1 VESRAYL
8 VTRVAS
14 ASSEKNRNDRRETSR
29 TKPHV
34 TTRTAT
40 ESTVSSSTAPEP
52 GQLVEVRR
60 RQWVVSDVDASAVSP
75 ELPKQNL
82 VKLASIDEDALGEEI
97 EVLWEL
103 EPGAHVIERAG
114 LPSLTGLDDPSR
126 LEAFLDAVRWG
137 AATNADR
144 GYLQAPFRSGVSI
157 EDYQLDPL
165 VRAIDM
171 ARTNLLIA
179 DDVGLGKTIEAGLVI
194 QEMLLRHRARTIL
207 VLCPS
212 SLQEK
217 WRTEMAE
224 KFGLEFRIVDTETVK
239 RLRRERGL
247 HANPWTS
254 FPRLIASIDWAKQGE
269 GIRLLRDELPPH
281 PTFPRRFDLLV
292 VDEAHNVAPTVGK
305 YAVESLRTRLVRV
318 LAPHFQHKLFLTA
331 TPHDGYTES
340 FTALLELLDDQ
351 RFTRNI
357 LPPEDKLRRVM
368 VRRLKRDLVDAKGDR
383 LYPVRRLEA
392 LNIEYTKEEREARA
406 LLERYISSRET
417 QNDQEGPA
425 SYFVHQLLR
434 KRLASSP
441 AAFSST
447 LARHAA
453 TIESKGEA
461 RRLSGLE
468 ERILRRAIA
477 KTEEDYADDDTR
489 ESAEGEAIE
498 EASRRLRPLSADEKK
513 LLGRLR
519 SWAEQASHKPDSKA
533 EALLRWLEKNIRPN
547 GQWSNARVILFTEY
561 RTTQVWLHEILA
573 AHGFGG
579 DRLSLIFGGMD
590 PKEREAIKAAF
601 QADPRESPVRILLAT
616 DAASEGIDLQNHCN
630 LLVHVEI
637 PYNPNV
643 MEQRNGR
650 VDRHGQKKSEVVIW
664 HPVDA
669 SGGHGDDILRALRKL
684 DAMRADMG
692 SVNPVIAPQLPAL
705 LEGRRR
711 DLDMGLAE
719 KRIERARRY
728 VKAERELRERIA
740 KLHERLTT
748 TRSEQHLTPGRIER
762 VARVALTLTDKPDLT
777 PAQLADLPDA
787 RVFQMPSLAGSWS
800 RCLDGLEHPYTKR
813 IRPITFDHEVAKGR
827 DDVVLVHL
835 NHPLVQMSL
844 RLLRAEVW
852 ARDDIKKLNRVT
864 VRTLPDTKL
873 DGPAVAVVSRLVVT
887 GGNHHRLHE
896 ELTEAG
902 GYLRDA
908 GFKREDGITK
918 LRDWLESSAPGTI
931 DDSLFDALR
940 TRFTKHTESVV
951 SAVTTRSR
959 DRLKG
964 LGSTI
969 EARKRKEIEEM
980 TQLLDDL
987 AKNLEAE
994 LRREEPRQLSLF
1006 SEDERTQL
1014 RRDRLALEARLR
1026 RIPEERERERLAI
1039 EERHTGLVDHTFPV
1053 AVVLIVPTSL
1063 ANKRSGR

>member
-1 VESRAYL
+1 M
-8 VTRVAS
+8 
-14 ASSEKNRNDRRETSR
+14 
-29 TKPHV
+29 
-34 TTRTAT
+34 TTPLAT
-40 ESTVSSSTAPEP
+40 QTPVPTSTAPEP

-60 RQWVVSDVDASAVSP
+60 RQWIVSDVDASAVSP
-75 ELPKQNL
+75 ELPKRNL

-114 LPSLTGLDDPSR
+114 LPALSALDDPSR

-217 WRTEMAE
+217 WRTEMGE
-224 KFGLEFRIVDTETVK
+224 KFGLEFRIVDTDFVK
-239 RLRRERGL
+239 RSRRERGV

-254 FPRLIASIDWAKQGE
+254 FPRLIASIDWTKQGE
-269 GIRLLRDELPPH
+269 GIRLLRDVLPPQ
-281 PTFPRRFDLLV
+281 PTFPRRFDMLV
-292 VDEAHNVAPTVGK
+292 IDEAHNVAPTVGK
-305 YAVESLRTRLVRV
+305 CALESLRTRLVRL

-351 RFTRNI
+351 RFSRNI
-357 LPPEDKLRRVM
+357 LPPEDQLARVM
-368 VRRLKRDLVDAKGDR
+368 VRRLKSDLVDANGKR
-383 LYPVRRLEA
+383 LFPVRRLEA
-392 LNIEYTKEEREARA
+392 LTVEYTDEEREARQ
-406 LLERYISSRET
+406 LLEQYVANREKH
-417 QNDQEGPA
+417 DEREGAA
-425 SYFVHQLLR
+425 SHFVHQLLR

-447 LARHAA
+447 LARHTA
-453 TIESKGEA
+453 TIEGKGEA
-461 RRLSGLE
+461 RRTSGLD
-468 ERILRRAIA
+468 ERVLRRAIA
-477 KTEEDYADDDTR
+477 KTEEDYADDDSR

-498 EASRRLRPLSADEKK
+498 EASRRLRPLSAEERR
-513 LLGRLR
+513 LLERLHTWAQQAGRR
-519 SWAEQASHKPDSKA
+519 PDSKA
-533 EALLRWLEKNIRPN
+533 GALIRWLKANLQPKGE
-547 GQWSNARVILFTEY
+547 WSNTRVILFTEY
-561 RTTQVWLHEILA
+561 RTTQVWLHEILVS
-573 AHGFGG
+573 HGLGG
-579 DRLSLIFGGMD
+579 DRLALLYGGMD
-590 PKEREAIKAAF
+590 SKEREAIKAAF
-601 QADPRESPVRILLAT
+601 QADPRESPVRVLLAT

-650 VDRHGQKKSEVVIW
+650 VDRHGQKQGEVVIW

-669 SGGHGDDILRALRKL
+669 SGNHGEDILRALRKL

-711 DLDMGLAE
+711 ELDTDLAE
-719 KRIERARRY
+719 RRIERARRY
-728 VKAERELRERIA
+728 VKVERELRERIA

-748 TRSEQHLTPGRIER
+748 TRSEQHLTPDRIER
-762 VARVALTLTDKPDLT
+762 VVRVALALTDKPDLA
-777 PAQLADLPDA
+777 PATLPDLPGA
-787 RVFQMPSLAGSWS
+787 RVFQMPALAGSWS

-813 IRPITFDHEVAKGR
+813 IRPITFDHDVANGR

-835 NHPLVQMSL
+835 NHRLVQMSL

-852 ARDDIKKLNRVT
+852 ARDDVKKLERVT
-864 VRTLPDTKL
+864 VRTLPDAKL
-873 DGPAVAVVSRLVVT
+873 DGPAVAVVSRLVIT

-908 GFKREDGITK
+908 GFKREERVTE
-918 LRDWLESSAPGTI
+918 LRTWFDTSAPGTI
-931 DDSLFDALR
+931 PESLFDALR
-940 TRFTKHTESVV
+940 ARFQKHTEAIL
-951 SAVTTRSR
+951 SAVGTRSK
-959 DRLKG
+959 DRLKV
-964 LGSTI
+964 LGNTLA
-969 EARKRKEIEEM
+969 ARKQREIEDM

-994 LRREEPRQLSLF
+994 LKREEPRQLSLF

-1014 RRDRLALEARLR
+1014 RRDRIALEARLR
-1026 RIPEERERERLAI
+1026 RIPEERERERIAI
-1039 EERHTGLVDHTFPV
+1039 EDRHSGLLDHTFPV
-1053 AVVLIVPTSL
+1053 AVILLVPESL
-1063 ANKRSGR
+1063 ATGRKS

>member
-1 VESRAYL
+1 M
-8 VTRVAS
+8 
-14 ASSEKNRNDRRETSR
+14 
-29 TKPHV
+29 
-34 TTRTAT
+34 TTRNATAT
-40 ESTVSSSTAPEP
+40 PVLSATAPEP

-60 RQWVVSDVDASAVSP
+60 RQWIVSDVDASAVSP
-75 ELPKQNL
+75 ELPKRNL

-114 LPSLTGLDDPSR
+114 LPSLSALDDPSK

-224 KFGLEFRIVDTETVK
+224 KFGLEFRIVDTESVK
-239 RLRRERGL
+239 RSRRERGL

-269 GIRLLRDELPPH
+269 GIRLLRDALPPQT
-281 PTFPRRFDLLV
+281 TFPRRFDLLI

-305 YAVESLRTRLVRV
+305 YAVESLRTRLVRL

-331 TPHDGYTES
+331 TPHDGYTGS

-351 RFTRNI
+351 RFSRNI
-357 LPPEDKLRRVM
+357 LPPEDQLARVM
-368 VRRLKRDLVDAKGDR
+368 VRRLKSDLVDSKGRR

-392 LNIEYTKEEREARA
+392 LTVDYRNDEREARQ
-406 LLERYISSRET
+406 LLEQYIASREG
-417 QNDQEGPA
+417 QDDREEA
-425 SYFVHQLLR
+425 AWHFVHQLLR
-434 KRLASSP
+434 KRLWSSP
-441 AAFSST
+441 AAFAST
-447 LARHAA
+447 LWRHTAA
-453 TIESKGEA
+453 IEGKGDT
-461 RRLSGLE
+461 RRTSRFD

-477 KTEEDYADDDTR
+477 KTEEDYADDETR
-489 ESAEGEAIE
+489 ESAEGEAID
-498 EASRRLRPLSADEKK
+498 EASRRLRPLSADEKR
-513 LLGRLR
+513 LLERLR
-519 SWAEQASHKPDSKA
+519 SWAEQASHRPDSKA
-533 EALLRWLEKNIRPN
+533 EALIRWLKENLRPK
-547 GQWSNARVILFTEY
+547 GDWSNRRVILFTEY
-561 RTTQVWLHEILA
+561 RATQKWLHEVLA
-573 AHGFGG
+573 SHDFGG
-579 DRLSLIFGGMD
+579 DRLALLFGGMD
-590 PKEREAIKAAF
+590 PKDREAIKAAF

-650 VDRHGQKKSEVVIW
+650 VDRHGQRQNEVVIW

-669 SGGHGDDILRALRKL
+669 SGGHGDDILRALPKL
-684 DAMRADMG
+684 EAMRADMG
-692 SVNPVIAPQLPAL
+692 SVNPVIATQLPAL

-711 DLDMGLAE
+711 ELDTGVAE

-748 TRSEQHLTPGRIER
+748 TRSEQHLTPDRIER
-762 VARVALTLTDKPDLT
+762 VVRVALALSDKPDLAPVT
-777 PAQLADLPDA
+777 LPDVPGA
-787 RVFQMPSLAGSWS
+787 RVFQMPALAGSWS

-813 IRPITFDHEVAKGR
+813 IRPITFDHEVAGGR

-852 ARDDIKKLNRVT
+852 AGDDVKRLNRVT
-864 VRTLPDTKL
+864 VRTLPDAKL
-873 DGPAVAVVSRLVVT
+873 NGPAVAIVSRLVIT

-908 GFKREDGITK
+908 GFKREEGVTK
-918 LRDWLESSAPGTI
+918 LRDWLDSSAPGTI
-931 DDSLFDALR
+931 PESLLDALR
-940 TRFTKHTESVV
+940 TRFQKHTEAVM
-951 SAVTTRSR
+951 SAVATRSK
-959 DRLKG
+959 DRLRV
-964 LGSTI
+964 LGGTL
-969 EARKRKEIEEM
+969 ETRERQEIEDM

-994 LRREEPRQLSLF
+994 LKREDPKQLPLF

-1039 EERHTGLVDHTFPV
+1039 EERHSGFVDHTFPV
-1053 AVVLIVPTSL
+1053 SVILLVPESL
-1063 ANKRSGR
+1063 ATRRKS

>member
-1 VESRAYL
+1 MSRIADENNVL
-8 VTRVAS
+8 S
-14 ASSEKNRNDRRETSR
+14 A
-29 TKPHV
+29 
-34 TTRTAT
+34 
-40 ESTVSSSTAPEP
+40 TAPEP

-75 ELPKQNL
+75 ELPKRNL

-114 LPSLTGLDDPSR
+114 LPTLTALDDPGR

-194 QEMLLRHRARTIL
+194 QEMLLRHRARTVL

-224 KFGLEFRIVDTETVK
+224 KFGLEFRIVDTDAVK
-239 RLRRERGL
+239 RSRREHGL
-247 HANPWTS
+247 HANPWAS
-254 FPRLIASIDWAKQGE
+254 FPRLIVSIDWAKQGE
-269 GIRLLRDELPPH
+269 GIRLLRDALPAQT
-281 PTFPRRFDLLV
+281 TFPRRFDMLV
-292 VDEAHNVAPTVGK
+292 IDEAHNVAPTVGK
-305 YAVESLRTRLVRV
+305 YAVESLRTRLIRLV
-318 LAPHFQHKLFLTA
+318 APHFQHKLFLTA

-351 RFTRNI
+351 RFSRNI
-357 LPPEDKLRRVM
+357 LPPEDQLARVM
-368 VRRLKRDLVDAKGDR
+368 VRRLKSDLVDAKGKR
-383 LYPVRRLEA
+383 LYPKRRLEA
-392 LNIEYTKEEREARA
+392 LNIEYSSEERDARK
-406 LLERYISSRET
+406 LLEEYITSREN
-417 QNDQEGPA
+417 QDDREGAA
-425 SYFVHQLLR
+425 SHFVHQLLR

-441 AAFSST
+441 AAFAST
-447 LARHAA
+447 LSRH
-453 TIESKGEA
+453 TTTLESNGES
-461 RRLSGLE
+461 RRTSGLD

-489 ESAEGEAIE
+489 ESAEAEAIE
-498 EASRRLRPLSADEKK
+498 EASRRLRPVSAGEKR
-513 LLGRLR
+513 LLERLR
-519 SWAEQASHKPDSKA
+519 SWAQQASHRPDSKA
-533 EALLRWLEKNIRPN
+533 KALIHWLKENLQPN
-547 GQWSNARVILFTEY
+547 GEWSNARVILFTEY

-573 AHGFGG
+573 SHGLGG
-579 DRLSLIFGGMD
+579 ERLALLYGGMD

-616 DAASEGIDLQNHCN
+616 DVASEGIDLQNHCN
-630 LLVHVEI
+630 LLIHVEI

-650 VDRHGQKKSEVVIW
+650 IDRHGQKQSEVVVW

-669 SGGHGDDILRALRKL
+669 SGGQGDDILRALRKL
-684 DAMRADMG
+684 DSMRADMG

-711 DLDMGLAE
+711 ELDTALAE
-719 KRIERARRY
+719 RRIERARRY

-748 TRSEQHLTPGRIER
+748 TRSEQHLTPDRIER
-762 VARVALTLTDKPDLT
+762 VVRVALALTDKPDLT
-777 PAQLADLPDA
+777 PATLTDLPDA
-787 RVFQMPSLAGSWS
+787 RVFHMPTLAGSWS

-852 ARDDIKKLNRVT
+852 ARDDVKKLNRVT
-864 VRTLPDTKL
+864 VRTLPDAKL
-873 DGPAVAVVSRLVVT
+873 DAPAAVVVSRLVIT

-908 GFKREDGITK
+908 GFKREDGVTK
-918 LRDWLESSAPGTI
+918 LRDWLALSAPGTI
-931 DDSLFDALR
+931 PDSLFDALR
-940 TRFTKHTESVV
+940 TRFQKHTEAVL
-951 SAVTTRSR
+951 SAVAARSKE
-959 DRLKG
+959 RLKV
-964 LGSTI
+964 LGNTI
-969 EARKRKEIEEM
+969 EARKQREIQDM
-980 TQLLDDL
+980 LQILDDL

-994 LRREEPRQLSLF
+994 LKKEEPEQLPLF

-1039 EERHTGLVDHTFPV
+1039 EERHTRLVDHTFPV
-1053 AVVLIVPTSL
+1053 SVVLLVPESL
-1063 ANKRSGR
+1063 ANRRKP

>member
-1 VESRAYL
+1 MTNQL
-8 VTRVAS
+8 
-14 ASSEKNRNDRRETSR
+14 
-29 TKPHV
+29 P
-34 TTRTAT
+34 T
-40 ESTVSSSTAPEP
+40 ESSVLSATAPEA

-60 RQWVVSDVDASAVSP
+60 RQWIVSDVDASAASP
-75 ELPKQNL
+75 ELPKRNL

-114 LPSLTGLDDPSR
+114 LPTLAGLDDSWE
-126 LEAFLDAVRWG
+126 LDAFLDAVRWG

-179 DDVGLGKTIEAGLVI
+179 DDVGLGKTIEAGLIV
-194 QEMLLRHRARTIL
+194 QEMLLRHRARTVL

-217 WRTEMAE
+217 WRSEMAE
-224 KFGLEFRIVDTETVK
+224 KFGLEFRIVDTEQVK
-239 RLRRERGL
+239 HLRRERGL

-269 GIRLLRDELPPH
+269 GIRLLRDVLPPH
-281 PTFPRRFDLLV
+281 HTFPRRFDLLII
-292 VDEAHNVAPTVGK
+292 DEAHNVAPTVGK
-305 YAVESLRTRLVRV
+305 YAVESLRTRLVR
-318 LAPHFQHKLFLTA
+318 LIAPHFQHKLFLTA

-351 RFTRNI
+351 RFSRNI
-357 LPPEDKLRRVM
+357 LPPEEQLARVM
-368 VRRLKRDLVDAKGDR
+368 VRRLKSDLVDAKGKK
-383 LYPVRRLEA
+383 LYPERRLEA
-392 LNIEYTKEEREARA
+392 LKVDYTENERNARQLLDEYIA
-406 LLERYISSRET
+406 SREKK
-417 QNDQEGPA
+417 DDREGTA
-425 SYFVHQLLR
+425 SHFVHQLLR

-447 LARHAA
+447 FARHVA
-453 TIESKGEA
+453 TIEGKAERG
-461 RRLSGLE
+461 RRTSGLDD
-468 ERILRRAIA
+468 RILRRAIA

-498 EASRRLRPLSADEKK
+498 EASRRLRPFSNDERK
-513 LLGRLR
+513 LVELLR
-519 SWAEQASHKPDSKA
+519 SWGQQASRRPDSKA
-533 EALLRWLEKNIRPN
+533 EALMRWLKEHLKAH
-547 GQWSNARVILFTEY
+547 GAWENARVILFTEY
-561 RTTQVWLHEILA
+561 RTTQVWLQEILA
-573 AHGFGG
+573 SHGFGG
-579 DRLSLIFGGMD
+579 ERLALIFGGMD
-590 PKEREAIKAAF
+590 PEDREAVKAAF
-601 QADPRESPVRILLAT
+601 QADPLESPVRILLAT

-650 VDRHGQKKSEVVIW
+650 VDRHGQKQSEVVIW

-711 DLDMGLAE
+711 ELDTALAE

-748 TRSEQHLTPGRIER
+748 TRSEQHLTPDRVER
-762 VARVALTLTDKPDLT
+762 VVRVALALTDKPDLA
-777 PAQLADLPDA
+777 PATLRDVPGA
-787 RVFQMPSLAGSWS
+787 RVFQMPPLAGSWA

-813 IRPITFDHEVAKGR
+813 VRPITFDHEAANGR

-844 RLLRAEVW
+844 RVLRAEVW
-852 ARDDIKKLNRVT
+852 ARDDVKKLNRVT
-864 VRTLPDTKL
+864 VRTLPDAQL
-873 DGPAVAVVSRLVVT
+873 AGPAVAVVSRLVIT

-902 GYLRDA
+902 GFLRD
-908 GFKREDGITK
+908 GNFKREDRVTE
-918 LRDWLESSAPGTI
+918 LRGWLEASAPETI
-931 DDSLFDALR
+931 SDSLFDALR
-940 TRFTKHTESVV
+940 VRFQKHRDAILA
-951 SAVTTRSR
+951 AVGARSK
-959 DRLKG
+959 DRLKF
-964 LGSTI
+964 LGNTL
-969 EARKRKEIEEM
+969 EARKQHELEDI
-980 TQLLDDL
+980 TQLLEDL

-994 LRREEPRQLSLF
+994 LKKDAEPQQLSLF

-1014 RRDRLALEARLR
+1014 RRDRMALEARLR
-1026 RIPEERERERLAI
+1026 RIPEEKERERQAI
-1039 EERHTGLVDHTFPV
+1039 DTRHSGLVEHTFPV
-1053 AVVLIVPTSL
+1053 AVVLLVPESL
-1063 ANKRSGR
+1063 AKARKP

>member
-1 VESRAYL
+1 MTSQATSAVEP
-8 VTRVAS
+8 VPS
-14 ASSEKNRNDRRETSR
+14 A
-29 TKPHV
+29 
-34 TTRTAT
+34 
-40 ESTVSSSTAPEP
+40 TAPEP

-60 RQWVVSDVDASAVSP
+60 RQWIVSDVDASSVSP
-75 ELPKQNL
+75 EQPRRNL

-114 LPSLTGLDDPSR
+114 LPTLSALDDPSN

-144 GYLQAPFRSGVSI
+144 GYLHAPFRSGVSI

-207 VLCPS
+207 VLCPA

-217 WRTEMAE
+217 WRSEMAE
-224 KFGLEFRIVDTETVK
+224 KFGLEFHIVDTDFVK
-239 RLRRERGL
+239 RFRRERGL

-269 GIRLLRDELPPH
+269 GMRLLRDVLPPQ
-281 PTFPRRFDLLV
+281 PTFPRRFDMLV

-351 RFTRNI
+351 RFSRNV
-357 LPPEDKLRRVM
+357 LPPEDQLARVM
-368 VRRLKRDLVDAKGDR
+368 VRRLKSDLVDAKGKK

-392 LNIEYTKEEREARA
+392 LNVEYTADEREARR
-406 LLERYISSRET
+406 LLDEYIASRE
-417 QNDQEGPA
+417 NGDERDGIA
-425 SYFVHQLLR
+425 SHFVHQLLR

-441 AAFSST
+441 AAFAST
-447 LARHAA
+447 LARHV
-453 TIESKGEA
+453 TTLEGKGET
-461 RRLSGLE
+461 RRTSKLD
-468 ERILRRAIA
+468 ERILRRAIS

-489 ESAEGEAIE
+489 ETAEVEAVE
-498 EASRRLRPLSADEKK
+498 EATRRLRLLSSEERK

-533 EALLRWLEKNIRPN
+533 SALLEWLEENLRPK
-547 GQWSNARVILFTEY
+547 GRWSETRVILFTEY
-561 RTTQVWLHEILA
+561 RATQKWLQEILA
-573 AHGFGG
+573 SHDFGG
-579 DRLSLIFGGMD
+579 DRLALLFGGMD
-590 PKEREAIKAAF
+590 PKDREGIKAAF
-601 QADPRESPVRILLAT
+601 QADPRQSPVRILLAT

-630 LLVHVEI
+630 LLVHIEI

-650 VDRHGQKKSEVVIW
+650 IDRHGQKQTEVVIW
-664 HPVDA
+664 HPVDT

-711 DLDMGLAE
+711 DLDTGLAE
-719 KRIERARRY
+719 KRIQRARRY
-728 VKAERELRERIA
+728 VKAERDLRDRIA

-748 TRSEQHLTPGRIER
+748 TRSEQHLTPERIER
-762 VARVALTLTDKPDLT
+762 VVRVALALTDRPDLS
-777 PAQLADLPDA
+777 PAELPDLPEA
-787 RVFQMPSLAGSWS
+787 RVFWMPALAGSWS

-813 IRPITFDHEVAKGR
+813 IRPVTFDHDVAKGR

-852 ARDDIKKLNRVT
+852 ARDDVKKLHRVT
-864 VRTLPDTKL
+864 VRVLPDAAL
-873 DGPAVAVVSRLVVT
+873 EGPAVAVLSRLVIT

-902 GYLRDA
+902 GYLRD
-908 GFKREDGITK
+908 GVFKREDRVTK
-918 LRDWLESSAPGTI
+918 LREWLDSSNPGTI
-931 DDSLFDALR
+931 PDSLLDALR
-940 TRFTKHTESVV
+940 TRFEKHTEAVL
-951 SAVTTRSR
+951 SAVTARSKRRLEVLGGTLETRMR
-959 DRLKG
+959 RELED
-964 LGSTI
+964 
-969 EARKRKEIEEM
+969 M
-980 TQLLDDL
+980 TQILDDL

-994 LRREEPRQLSLF
+994 LRREEPKQLSLF
-1006 SEDERTQL
+1006 SDDERTQL
-1014 RRDRLALEARLR
+1014 RRDRIALEARLR

-1053 AVVLIVPTSL
+1053 SVILLVPESL
-1063 ANKRSGR
+1063 VAGTRSVRRRA

>member
-1 VESRAYL
+1 MMRFSTEAPDPTL
-8 VTRVAS
+8 S
-14 ASSEKNRNDRRETSR
+14 A
-29 TKPHV
+29 P
-34 TTRTAT
+34 
-40 ESTVSSSTAPEP
+40 PEP

-60 RQWVVSDVDASAVSP
+60 RQWIVSDVDASAVSP

-82 VKLASIDEDALGEEI
+82 VKLASIDEDALGEEL
-97 EVLWEL
+97 EVVWEL

-114 LPSLTGLDDPSR
+114 LPALVGLDDSAK

-179 DDVGLGKTIEAGLVI
+179 DDVGLGKTIEAGLVV

-217 WRTEMAE
+217 WRIEMAE
-224 KFGLEFRIVDTETVK
+224 KFGLEFRIVDTDAVK

-269 GIRLLRDELPPH
+269 GIRLLRDVLPPQ
-281 PTFPRRFDLLV
+281 PTFPRRFDMLIL
-292 VDEAHNVAPTVGK
+292 DEAHNVAPTVGK
-305 YAVESLRTRLVRV
+305 YAVESLRTRLVRL

-351 RFTRNI
+351 RFSRNI
-357 LPPEDKLRRVM
+357 LPPEDQLARVM
-368 VRRLKRDLVDAKGDR
+368 VRRLKSDLVDAKGKR

-392 LNIEYTKEEREARA
+392 LNVQYTDDEREARK
-406 LLERYISSRET
+406 LLDQYITSREK
-417 QNDQEGPA
+417 QDEREGAA
-425 SYFVHQLLR
+425 SHFVHQLLR

-447 LARHAA
+447 FARHLA
-453 TIESKGEA
+453 TIEGTVGV
-461 RRLSGLE
+461 RRGSSLDD
-468 ERILRRAIA
+468 RILRRAIA
-477 KTEEDYADDDTR
+477 KTEEDYADDDAR
-489 ESAEGEAIE
+489 ESAEDEAIE
-498 EASRRLRPLSADEKK
+498 EASRRLRPLSTEEGH
-513 LLGRLR
+513 LVERLR
-519 SWAEQASHKPDSKA
+519 SWSQHASRRPDSKA
-533 EALLRWLEKNIRPN
+533 EALMCWLKEHLQPGGN
-547 GQWSNARVILFTEY
+547 WSNARAILFTEY

-573 AHGFGG
+573 SHGFGG
-579 DRLSLIFGGMD
+579 DRLALLFGGMD

-630 LLVHVEI
+630 LLVHIEI

-650 VDRHGQKKSEVVIW
+650 IDRHGQKQSEVVIW

-711 DLDMGLAE
+711 ELDTSLAE

-748 TRSEQHLTPGRIER
+748 TRSEQHLTPDRIER
-762 VARVALTLTDKPDLT
+762 VVRVALALTDKPELA
-777 PAQLADLPDA
+777 PATLPDLPGA
-787 RVFQMPSLAGSWS
+787 RVFQMPALAGSWS

-813 IRPITFDHEVAKGR
+813 IRPITFDHEVANGR

-844 RLLRAEVW
+844 RVLRAEVW
-852 ARDDIKKLNRVT
+852 ARDDVKKLNRVT

-873 DGPAVAVVSRLVVT
+873 DGPAVAVVSRLVIT

-902 GYLRDA
+902 GYLRDT
-908 GFKREDGITK
+908 GFKREDRVTE
-918 LRDWLESSAPGTI
+918 LRAWLDSSKPETI
-931 DDSLFDALR
+931 PDSLFDALR
-940 TRFTKHTESVV
+940 TRFEKHTESIPSAV
-951 SAVTTRSR
+951 SARSK
-959 DRLKG
+959 DRLRV
-964 LGSTI
+964 LGNTLES
-969 EARKRKEIEEM
+969 RKQREIEDM

-987 AKNLEAE
+987 AKNLETE
-994 LRREEPRQLSLF
+994 LNKEEPKQLSLF

-1026 RIPEERERERLAI
+1026 RIPEERERERQAI
-1039 EERHTGLVDHTFPV
+1039 EERHSGLVDHTFPV
-1053 AVVLIVPTSL
+1053 AVVLFVPASMCDRGS
-1063 ANKRSGR
+1063 RS

>member
-1 VESRAYL
+1 M
-8 VTRVAS
+8 T
-14 ASSEKNRNDRRETSR
+14 TS
-29 TKPHV
+29 V
-34 TTRTAT
+34 AT
-40 ESTVSSSTAPEP
+40 ETAVPTSTAPEP

-60 RQWVVSDVDASAVSP
+60 RQWIVSDVDAAAVSP
-75 ELPKQNL
+75 ELPKRNL

-114 LPSLTGLDDPSR
+114 LPTLAALDDPAK

-207 VLCPS
+207 VLCPA

-217 WRTEMAE
+217 WRLEMAE
-224 KFGLEFRIVDTETVK
+224 KFGLEFRIVDTEMLK
-239 RLRRERGL
+239 ASRRERGL

-269 GIRLLRDELPPH
+269 GIRLLRDVLPPQQ
-281 PTFPRRFDLLV
+281 TFPRRFDMLV

-305 YAVESLRTRLVRV
+305 YAVESQRTRLVRL

-351 RFTRNI
+351 RFSRNI
-357 LPPEDKLRRVM
+357 LPTEDQLARVM
-368 VRRLKRDLVDAKGDR
+368 VRRLKSDLVDANGKK
-383 LYPVRRLEA
+383 LFPVRRLEA
-392 LNIEYTKEEREARA
+392 LNIHYSAEEREARD
-406 LLERYISSRET
+406 LLDQYIASREKH
-417 QNDQEGPA
+417 DDRDGAA
-425 SYFVHQLLR
+425 SHFVHQLLR
-434 KRLASSP
+434 KRLSSSP
-441 AAFSST
+441 AAFAST
-447 LARHAA
+447 LARHTA
-453 TIESKGEA
+453 TIEGTVET
-461 RRLSGLE
+461 RRKSGLD

-477 KTEEDYADDDTR
+477 KTEEDYADDETR
-489 ESAEGEAIE
+489 ESAEAEAIE
-498 EASRRLRPLSADEKK
+498 EASRRLRPLLSEEKA

-519 SWAEQASHKPDSKA
+519 QWANQAGHKPDSKA
-533 EALLRWLEKNIRPN
+533 VALVRWLEATLRSGGRWTNTRI
-547 GQWSNARVILFTEY
+547 ILFTEY
-561 RTTQVWLHEILA
+561 RATQKWLEEILA
-573 AHGFGG
+573 SHDLAG
-579 DRLSLIFGGMD
+579 DRLALLYGGMD
-590 PKEREAIKAAF
+590 PKKREAIKAGF
-601 QADPRESPVRILLAT
+601 QADPRVSPVRILLAT

-630 LLVHVEI
+630 LMVHIEI

-650 VDRHGQKKSEVVIW
+650 IDRHGQKQSEVVIW

-711 DLDMGLAE
+711 ELDTSVAE
-719 KRIERARRY
+719 KRMERAKRY
-728 VKAERELRERIA
+728 IKVERELRERVA
-740 KLHERLTT
+740 KLHDRLTT
-748 TRSEQHLTPGRIER
+748 TRSEQHLTPERIER
-762 VARVALTLTDKPDLT
+762 AVRVALALTEKPDLT
-777 PAQLADLPDA
+777 PTKLADLPDA
-787 RVFQMPSLAGSWS
+787 RLFRMPALAGSWS

-813 IRPITFDHEVAKGR
+813 IRPITFDHDAVKGR

-852 ARDDIKKLNRVT
+852 ARDDVKKLNRVT
-864 VRTLPDTKL
+864 VRTLPDAKL
-873 DGPAVAVVSRLVVT
+873 DGPAVAVISRLVIT

-908 GFKREDGITK
+908 SFKREDGVTK
-918 LRDWLESSAPGTI
+918 LRDWLDESAPGNL
-931 DDSLFDALR
+931 DESVFNALR
-940 TRFTKHTESVV
+940 TRFQKQTEALLG
-951 SAVTTRSR
+951 AVASRSK
-959 DRLKG
+959 DRLRVLAG
-964 LGSTI
+964 TLET
-969 EARKRKEIEEM
+969 RKRREIEDM

-987 AKNLEAE
+987 AKNLEGE
-994 LRREEPRQLSLF
+994 LNREEPVQLLLF
-1006 SEDERTQL
+1006 SEDERTQVK
-1014 RRDRLALEARLR
+1014 RDRLALEARLR
-1026 RIPEERERERLAI
+1026 RIPEERERERRAI
-1039 EERHTGLVDHTFPV
+1039 EERHAGLVDHTFPV
-1053 AVVLIVPTSL
+1053 AVVLLVPESVV
-1063 ANKRSGR
+1063 RPRRVS